1 MVISTSIST
10 FVVKLRRARRALRR
24 RHLIPKINFITI
36 HYAYFILT
44 GLIAS
49 LLLWG
54 SATPF
59 RSLSYTDALFLA
71 VSAMTEAGE
80 SLECLKNQQ
89 EAH

>member
-1 MVISTSIST
+1 MPAFISTML
-10 FVVKLRRARRALRR
+10 VKLQRVRRSLRR
-24 RHLIPKINFITI
+24 RHLIPKIDFITI
-36 HYAYFILT
+36 HYAYFILS

-71 VSAMTEAGE
+71 VSAMTEAGKYLIQ
-80 SLECLKNQQ
+80 SD
-89 EAH
+89 HSSMY